1 MSRQRTPIAFEDPG
15 RLQFGGVG
23 AGVDEKTV
31 RRRLR
36 ASFLDSHRH
45 EEDEALNEPVFA
57 SSRLAR
63 PVTPLE
69 LLAAAKRTGD
79 IRRVRGAA
87 RARPGTPIGRKGL
100 AIVAD
105 VGGSTAA
112 NATAAA
118 SATATAAALAAVV
131 RHDAGARKRLPT
143 TLCGPPDPTSPA
155 ERARA
160 AVRVRASA

>member
-45 EEDEALNEPVFA
+45 EEEEALNEPVFA

-112 NATAAA
+112 